1 MSLEIRRKFF
11 SSLAKKIPCK
21 KINDLMLEV
30 NLDNKLFIKLQKS
43 VFNYIVESVNHKKK
57 ISTEKQLFYFLKK
70 KK

>member
-57 ISTEKQLFYFLKK
+57 FLLKNNYFIF
-70 KK
+70 

>member
-1 MSLEIRRKFF
+1 
-11 SSLAKKIPCK
+11 
-21 KINDLMLEV
+21 MLEV